1 MVGRRVM
8 APDVGQQATEFA
20 QRVETLL
27 QNVLGGRDDGYVAEP
42 EGIPLKGDRTGY
54 RITQKS
60 VRGVPLNSDGDTVA
74 GLSFRFH
81 CSCRNENSWL
91 QVDKSVI
98 MVTAEP
104 EHMPLFHYDYN
115 RGRTSETPGA
125 HINIF
130 GSNDAATRIMLSCGK
145 GLRGKSRRKKY
156 VNDGAFPTFSTL
168 HFPVGGDRFRPG
180 LEDVLQMAVYEFHI
194 DVTDEWEGHLNRSRA
209 EYRERQLKALVREYP
224 DLAWDVLTENGAG
237 LAERPERPQRSDRP
251 GVLVKY

>member
-1 MVGRRVM
+1 MT

-20 QRVETLL
+20 QRIETLL

-42 EGIPLKGDRTGY
+42 EGIPLREGRTGY
-54 RITQKS
+54 RITQKN
-60 VRGVPLNSDGDTVA
+60 VRGIPLNSDGETVA
-74 GLSFRFH
+74 SLLFRFQ

-91 QVDKSVI
+91 QIDKSVI
-98 MVTAEP
+98 MITAEP

-145 GLRGKSRRKKY
+145 GPRGKNRRKKY
-156 VNDGAFPTFSTL
+156 INDGAFPTFSTL

-180 LEDVLQMAVYEFHI
+180 LEDMLQMSVYEFHI
-194 DVTDEWEGHLNRSRA
+194 DVTDEWEKSLNYSRA

-224 DLAWDVLTENGAG
+224 DLAWDALTENGAD
-237 LAERPERPQRSDRP
+237 LAKRPERPQRSDRP

>member
-1 MVGRRVM
+1 MAGRQVT

-20 QRVETLL
+20 QRIETLL
-27 QNVLGGRDDGYVAEP
+27 QNVLGGCGDGYVAEP
-42 EGIPLKGDRTGY
+42 EGMSLRGGRTGY
-54 RITQKS
+54 RITQRNG
-60 VRGVPLNSDGDTVA
+60 RGIPLNSDGETVA
-74 GLSFRFH
+74 GLSFRFQ

-91 QVDKSVI
+91 QIDKSVI
-98 MVTAEP
+98 MITVEP

-115 RGRTSETPGA
+115 RERTSETPGA

-145 GLRGKSRRKKY
+145 GLRSKNRRKKY
-156 VNDGAFPTFSTL
+156 INDGAFPTFSTL

-180 LEDVLQMAVYEFHI
+180 LEDMLQMAVYEFHI
-194 DVTDEWEGHLNRSRA
+194 DVTDEWEKPLNYSRE

-224 DLAWDVLTENGAG
+224 DLAWDALTENGAD
-237 LAERPERPQRSDRP
+237 LAKRPERPQRSDRP

>member
-1 MVGRRVM
+1 MAGRQVT

-20 QRVETLL
+20 QRIETLL
-27 QNVLGGRDDGYVAEP
+27 QNVLGGRGDGYVAEL
-42 EGIPLKGDRTGY
+42 EGMSLRGGRTGY
-54 RITQKS
+54 RITQRNG
-60 VRGVPLNSDGDTVA
+60 RGIPLNSDGETVA
-74 GLSFRFH
+74 GLSFRFQ

-91 QVDKSVI
+91 QIDKSVI
-98 MVTAEP
+98 MITVEP

-115 RGRTSETPGA
+115 RERTSETLGA

-145 GLRGKSRRKKY
+145 GLRSKNRRKKY
-156 VNDGAFPTFSTL
+156 INDGAFPTFSTL

-180 LEDVLQMAVYEFHI
+180 LEDMLQMAVYEFHI
-194 DVTDEWEGHLNRSRA
+194 DVTDEWEKPLNYSRT

-224 DLAWDVLTENGAG
+224 NLAWDALTENGAD
-237 LAERPERPQRSDRP
+237 LAKRPERPQRSDRP